1 MKVRLTQ
8 LDGTIPNLALLK
20 LAHWHLSQGDEVHLA
35 GSPDPGLFEPKYD
48 LVYGSA
54 IFSWTAPAL
63 ARLREAHPGAITGG
77 TGSDRPL
84 DETVEQIIGVP
95 EYEHYDYS
103 LYPRYEW
110 SIGFTQR
117 GCRLSCKFCVVP
129 KKEGRPKSI
138 NTIHDIWRRD
148 KPKALLLLDNDFF
161 GQPEGDWRER
171 VREIRDGGFRV
182 SFNQGINVR
191 AITDETAQAL
201 AQIEYRDDDFKRR
214 RLYTAWDNLRD
225 ESTFFVGLDRLNRAG
240 IPSRHVMAYML
251 VGYRAQETM
260 EEVLHRFNR
269 LKSAG
274 CLPYPMVYDRSNTT
288 LRDFQRWAI
297 RRYHEFIPWDE
308 YRNNPPPEASDDQ
321 FQGTLQGMLT

>member
-8 LDGTIPNLALLK
+8 LDGNIPNLAILK
-20 LAHWHLSQGDEVHLA
+20 LAHWHLAQGDEIHLA
-35 GSPDPGLFEPKYD
+35 GTPEPGLFEPSYD

-63 ARLREAHPGAITGG
+63 DRLRVAHPRAITGG
-77 TGSDRPL
+77 TGSDHPP
-84 DETVEQIIGVP
+84 DETVEQIIGQP

-103 LYPRYEW
+103 LYPKYEW

-129 KKEGRPKSI
+129 KKEGRPKSL
-138 NTIHDIWRRD
+138 NTIHDIWRKD

-161 GQPEGDWRER
+161 GQPENQWRER
-171 VREIRDGGFRV
+171 IREIRDGGFRV

-191 AITDETAQAL
+191 AITDEAARAL
-201 AQIEYRDDDFKRR
+201 AQIEYRDDNFKRR
-214 RLYTAWDNLRD
+214 RLYTAWDNFKD
-225 ESTFFVGLDRLNRAG
+225 ESTFFLGLDRLNQAG
-240 IPSRHVMAYML
+240 IPSRHVMVYML

-260 EEVLHRFNR
+260 EEILHRFNR

-274 CLPYPMVYDRSNTT
+274 CLPYPMVYDRSNHT
-288 LRDFQRWAI
+288 LRAFQRWAI
-297 RRYHEFIPWDE
+297 RRYHEFVPWEE
-308 YRNNPPPEASDDQ
+308 YRSNPPPNTGDEQ
-321 FQGTLQGMLT
+321 QKLLQGTLT